1 MHTNEV
7 IENMMT
13 RTSVRSYEDRPVEKE
28 KIITLLKAG
37 MAAPSAVDRR
47 PWHFYVV
54 NDRQMLAAIKTA
66 TPNAAMA
73 AKAPLA
79 IIVCGDMDKALVGN
93 DHELWAQDASAATE
107 NILLA
112 AHAMGL
118 GAVWTA
124 TYPVKERVEAITS
137 LFGLPRNLI
146 PFCTIVIGYPKTG
159 GHPKDKWNEAD
170 INWDN
175 YKETNK

>member
-118 GAVWTA
+118 SAVWTA
-124 TYPVKERVEAITS
+124 TYPVEERVEAITS
-137 LFGLPRNLI
+137 LFDIPQHLI
-146 PFCTIVIGYPKTG
+146 PFNTIVIGYPKTE

-170 INWDN
+170 VNWDN

>member
-1 MHTNEV
+1 MNTNEV
-7 IENMMT
+7 IENIIT
-13 RTSVRSYEDRPVEKE
+13 RTSVRTYEDRPVEKE
-28 KIITLLKAG
+28 KIMTLLKAG

-47 PWHFYVV
+47 PWYFYVV
-54 NDRQMLAAIKTA
+54 TNRQKLEAIKTV

-79 IIVCGDMDKALVGN
+79 IIFCGDMDKALTGN

-112 AHAMGL
+112 AHAMKL

-124 TYPVKERVEAITS
+124 TYPVEDRVEAITR
-137 LFGLPRNLI
+137 LFDIPRHLI
-146 PFCTIVIGYPKTG
+146 PFCTIVIGYPKTE
-159 GHPKDKWNEAD
+159 GHPKDKWNED
-170 INWDN
+170 DVNWVN
-175 YKETNK
+175 YNK